1 MTPRGG
7 SRIGETRRVTDL
19 LDLADRLFT
28 GAEPVTR
35 QKLFAWNGELVE
47 VAPDTA
53 FVAAFSNVA
62 ALATADGLVLADT
75 SSWFAAPA
83 VHASLRAWRDVRLD
97 TAVFTHGHTDHCFGV
112 ELYEARARDAGWRA
126 PRVVAHE
133 AITARFDRYR
143 ETAGYNGIINQ
154 RQFQL
159 AAPTFP
165 TEFRYPDETFRTR
178 VDLTVGGET
187 IECHH
192 ARGETDDHV
201 WLWAPERRV
210 LCSGDLFI
218 WASPNC
224 GNPQKVQ
231 RYAIEWAHALRTM
244 ATLDADVLLPGHG
257 LPIVGSDRI
266 RTALTDSARLLEHLH
281 HETIR
286 MMNDGATLDA
296 ILQAVKAPADLLDRP
311 YLGPIYDEPEF
322 VIRNVWRLFGG
333 WYDGDP
339 SHLKPAPSATFA
351 AEVAALAGGAPALA
365 SRAAALAAEGD
376 LRLAAQL
383 VELAVQAAPDDTSV
397 HGIRA
402 AVYRE
407 RVRAEASVMA
417 QGVFAWAATESER
430 RLGHRE
436 AAEGE
441 PDDK

>member
-1 MTPRGG
+1 MP
-7 SRIGETRRVTDL
+7 DL

-35 QKLFAWNGELVE
+35 EKLFAWNGELAE

-62 ALATADGLVLADT
+62 AFGTPDGLLLADT
-75 SSWFAAPA
+75 SSWFAAAA
-83 VHASLRAWRDVRLD
+83 VHASLRRWRDVRLD

-112 ELYEARARDAGWRA
+112 DLYEERSRSEGWRP

-143 ETAGYNGIINQ
+143 ETAGYNGVINQ

-165 TEFRYPDETFRTR
+165 TSFRYPDETFRTR
-178 VDLTVGGET
+178 VDLTVGDET
-187 IECHH
+187 FECHH

-201 WLWAPERRV
+201 WVWAPARRV
-210 LCSGDLFI
+210 LCTGDLFI

-231 RYAIEWAHALRTM
+231 RYAIEWAHALRAM

-257 LPIVGSDRI
+257 LPIIGADRI
-266 RTALTDSARLLEHLH
+266 RVALTDSARLLEHLH
-281 HETIR
+281 TETIR
-286 MMNDGATLDA
+286 MMNQGATLDA
-296 ILQAVKAPADLLDRP
+296 ILHTVHAPAELLDRP

-322 VIRNVWRLFGG
+322 VVRNVWRLYGG

-339 SHLKPAPSATFA
+339 SHLKPAPADAFA
-351 AEVAALAGGAPALA
+351 SEVAALAGGARVLATRAEVLA
-365 SRAAALAAEGD
+365 SEGD

-383 VELAVQAAPDDTSV
+383 VELAARSAPDDTRV
-397 HGIRA
+397 HGARA
-402 AVYRE
+402 AVYRQ
-407 RVRAEASVMA
+407 RVAAEASVMA
-417 QGVFAWAATESER
+417 RGVFSWAAAESEAR
-430 RLGHRE
+430 IGT
-436 AAEGE
+436 ADASSSE
-441 PDDK
+441 PTDR